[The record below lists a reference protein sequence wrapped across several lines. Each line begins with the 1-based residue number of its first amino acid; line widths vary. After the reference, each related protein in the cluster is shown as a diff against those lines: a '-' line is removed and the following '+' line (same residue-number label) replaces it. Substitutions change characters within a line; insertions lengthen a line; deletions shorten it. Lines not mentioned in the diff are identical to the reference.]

1 MPSAD
6 NIMKRLKRQL
16 LRRNKIILIQNLLE
30 NNQKLKLTVA
40 RVQGEMSMVERQKYS
55 SRYPEVEA
63 EDAIGETVAVKNYH
77 IRGVPVPWCIDGAS
91 TPNHIFD
98 RSVLR
103 QLLLPLSDAKMRQG
117 LMTQDSCSAPV
128 PAPSV
133 CTLDVLAGS
142 LWPPATNADRIV
154 SVLSR

>member
-1 MPSAD
+1 
-6 NIMKRLKRQL
+6 
-16 LRRNKIILIQNLLE
+16 
-30 NNQKLKLTVA
+30 
-40 RVQGEMSMVERQKYS
+40 MVEREKYS

-63 EDAIGETVAVKNYH
+63 EDTKEKQELSKTISNNH
-77 IRGVPVPWCIDGAS
+77 IRGVPVPWGIDGAS
-91 TPNHIFD
+91 LPNPIFD

-117 LMTQDSCSAPV
+117 LMTQESCSAPV
-128 PAPSV
+128 PAPSG

-142 LWPPATNADRIV
+142 LWPPTTHADRIV